1 MIRSMKLFW
10 RRMRGK
16 EPKMGAGVW
25 ATVVKTDSP
34 HLYTKEEEE

>member
-1 MIRSMKLFW
+1 MIRSMKLFL
-10 RRMRGK
+10 RRIRGK
-16 EPKMGAGVW
+16 EPVMAGVW

>member
-1 MIRSMKLFW
+1 MIRSMKLLL
-10 RRMRGK
+10 RRIRGK
-16 EPKMGAGVW
+16 EPEIGAGVW

>member
-10 RRMRGK
+10 RRIRGK
-16 EPKMGAGVW
+16 EPVMAG
-25 ATVVKTDSP
+25 KTDSP